1 MFKKIN
7 TGVILLGLETRD
19 LWGFFNLG
27 KIATQAE
34 NF

>member
-19 LWGFFNLG
+19 LWGFHLG